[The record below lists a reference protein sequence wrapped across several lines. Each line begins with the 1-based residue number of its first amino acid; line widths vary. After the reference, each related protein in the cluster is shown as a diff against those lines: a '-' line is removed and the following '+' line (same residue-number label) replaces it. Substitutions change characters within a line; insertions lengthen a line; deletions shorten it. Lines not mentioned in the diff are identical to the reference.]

1 MKLDTSELAWRMLLH
16 YAKKAKRVK
25 ALFNSPKE
33 ARQYAI
39 KEIED
44 NRITIGRTNAND
56 ERLTKGTFLSFVK
69 MINRNKSVERRSCGN
84 IRVATLTAIVYLHP
98 NLDWQNDNDLIVI
111 SDIKSLNI
119 QESND
124 YGVPQDD
131 DIEELQLFAR
141 RVRKG
146 QVNFRNSLLINYES
160 KCCISDCNIAEVL
173 DACHIEPHSRG
184 GINQVDNGLLL
195 EQIFILYLM
204 LVCFLFAHMIIQYIY
219 IRHYRNQ
226 IIIIIAERK
235 YLLPNYLRK
244 NTLLQDGNRRSGN

>member
-16 YAKKAKRVK
+16 YAKKAKSVK

-119 QESND
+119 QEPND
-124 YGVPQDD
+124 YGVLQD

-184 GINQVDNGLLL
+184 GINQVDNGLLFRTDIHSL
-195 EQIFILYLM
+195 FDAGLLFICPYDYTVHIHPSLSQSDYYNYSGKKISAPKLPKKEYLIARWEQ
-204 LVCFLFAHMIIQYIY
+204 
-219 IRHYRNQ
+219 
-226 IIIIIAERK
+226 K
-235 YLLPNYLRK
+235 K
-244 NTLLQDGNRRSGN
+244 W